1 VSFNIFL
8 KHVIGTDAADAAAKE
23 PSATAPRQ
31 AACGYSGAPPERDTL
46 STPPRLPQT
55 RGGEQQPSPPQPSP
69 PPALPP
75 PPPAPPAAI
84 PPRTPTTAHT
94 PHSHTQQTPPHAAG
108 PTPYIYR
115 TGKQCGA
122 NAPPP
127 PPPPANAPPPPPPP
141 APATQQATVDVWPSS
156 AVCESAPERDGGCL
170 VRDRAASGYSG
181 APPERDNPPT
191 ASLNNPP
198 LATSHTTNKEAAT
211 RELHGGVSHPPSP
224 PTRSPPR
231 SGELGSGRALVG
243 KPKHTSS
250 LGNDVK
256 GELEKLRERGKERD
270 KRLSMLSQQL
280 NPPTKF
286 N

>member
-1 VSFNIFL
+1 MSLNIFL
-8 KHVIGTDAADAAAKE
+8 KYAIGTDAADAAAVE
-23 PSATAPRQ
+23 PPATAPRQ

-46 STPPRLPQT
+46 STLPGLPET
-55 RGGEQQPSPPQPSP
+55 RGEQQPSPPQPSP
-69 PPALPP
+69 PPASSPP
-75 PPPAPPAAI
+75 HPPAAFPSAI
-84 PPRTPTTAHT
+84 PPSTPTSAHI
-94 PHSHTQQTPPHAAG
+94 PHSHTQQTPPNAAG

-115 TGKQCGA
+115 TGKQHVA
-122 NAPPP
+122 NAPSPP
-127 PPPPANAPPPPPPP
+127 PPPPA
-141 APATQQATVDVWPSS
+141 TQQTTVDVWPSS
-156 AVCESAPERDGGCL
+156 AVCESAPELDGGCF

-181 APPERDNPPT
+181 APPERAPPPT

-198 LATSHTTNKEAAT
+198 LATSHTKNEAAT
-211 RELHGGVSHPPSP
+211 RELNGGVSHPPSP
-224 PTRSPPR
+224 PTRSPSR

-280 NPPTKF
+280 NPPT
-286 N
+286 NLN